1 MVTAVDLAAGLLYA
15 SALLGLVLYGLN
27 AYVMIALHWSTRRR
41 ARQATPPP
49 DPPVW
54 PLVTVQLPL
63 YNERYVAGRLLE
75 AAAALDYP
83 ADRLEIQVLDDSTD
97 DTVTIVAETAERLRA
112 RGVQVVHIRRPERTG
127 FKAGALAVG
136 LAAARGEFVAIFDA
150 DFVPPSDFLRRTI
163 PHFAAARVA
172 VVQARWGHLNR
183 DFSFLTVA
191 QSLGIDGHFGVEQA
205 ARSRNRLLLN
215 FNGTAGVWRR
225 TAIEDAGGWAHDTL
239 TEDLDLSYRAQLR
252 GWGIVYLPDL
262 VCPAELP
269 VVISGFKS
277 QQRRWA
283 KGSIQTARKL
293 LPRVLKSRLSL
304 WVKYQAF
311 LHLTYYMIHPLMLV
325 VVLLS
330 APVLAVGVGARPV
343 VTLGLASV
351 AVLLANIGPACM
363 LVYAQIVLPESGW
376 RRALRLPNL
385 MVIGVGVAWSTS
397 LAVLA
402 AFWGRDLHF
411 VRTPKFGVGP
421 RGGQWRGTL
430 YAAARPWGGL
440 VELAL
445 GLYCAWTAW
454 LVSAHG
460 LYGVLPFMLLYTTGF
475 LTVGVLTVSHA
486 IPRRQGGVLVLAIL
500 AGALAPGTAAAVE
513 ESGPRALVTEGE
525 AWWTRS
531 PDPTNPVACAT
542 CHYDPTAT
550 RGWAASFPKVK
561 PLPPPD
567 TRVMTLLQAN
577 AEAIARHYRLPDV
590 LRAATAITAY
600 LTTLGADLP
609 ISPGI
614 SAGQPVFPE
623 RIRQLRASVRRG
635 ESAFDARCGG
645 CHQPAP
651 IALATRLFPRVSP
664 RGPQSFEAFVLSH
677 RAVGRPLDWAGQE
690 MADLVAYLAAQL
702 AGRPQATNT
711 ARAEAARK
719 EHP

>member
-1 MVTAVDLAAGLLYA
+1 MVMAVDLVAGLLYA
-15 SALLGLVLYGLN
+15 AALLGLLLYGLN

-41 ARQATPPP
+41 ARPAAPPP

-63 YNERYVAGRLLE
+63 YNERYVAERLLD

-97 DTVTIVAETAERLRA
+97 DTVAIVAETAERLRA
-112 RGVQVVHIRRPERTG
+112 RGVHVVHIRRAERTG

-136 LAAARGEFVAIFDA
+136 LAAAHGEFVAIFDA

-163 PHFAAARVA
+163 PHFADERVA

-205 ARSRNRLLLN
+205 ARSRSRLLLN

-225 TAIEDAGGWAHDTL
+225 AAIEDAGGWAHDTL
-239 TEDLDLSYRAQLR
+239 TEDLDLSYRAQLQ

-311 LHLTYYMIHPLMLV
+311 LHLTYYMIHPLMLA

-330 APVLAVGVGARPV
+330 APVLAVGMVARPAL
-343 VTLGLASV
+343 TLGPASV
-351 AVLLANIGPACM
+351 AFLLANLGPACL
-363 LVYAQIVLPESGW
+363 LVYAQMVLPDSGW

-430 YAAARPWGGL
+430 YAGARPWGGL

-460 LYGVLPFMLLYTTGF
+460 QYGVLPFMLLYTAGF

-486 IPRRQGGVLVLAIL
+486 MPRRGSAVLVLAIL
-500 AGALAPGTAAAVE
+500 AGAVAPGTAGATE
-513 ESGPRALVTEGE
+513 ETGPRALAAQGE

-542 CHYDPTAT
+542 CHHDPMAT
-550 RGWAASFPKVK
+550 RSWAASFPKVK
-561 PLPPPD
+561 PLPPPHS
-567 TRVMTLLQAN
+567 RVMTLLQAN
-577 AEAIARHYRLPDV
+577 AEAIARHYGLLDALP
-590 LRAATAITAY
+590 AATAITAY

-609 ISPGI
+609 MSPGI

-623 RIRQLRASVRRG
+623 RIRQLEASVGRG
-635 ESAFDARCGG
+635 ASAFQARCGA
-645 CHQPAP
+645 CHRPAA
-651 IALATRLFPRVSP
+651 IAPATRMFPRMSN
-664 RGPQSFEAFVLSH
+664 GQPQSLEAFLLSH
-677 RAVGRPLDWAGQE
+677 RPPGRPLDWAGQE
-690 MADLVAYLAAQL
+690 MADLVAYVVSQL
-702 AGRPQATNT
+702 AGRPRGPDT
-711 ARAEAARK
+711 ARVEPVRK